1 MLTCSTLHG
10 WFGIAADETEG
21 NQAVRQEVVDVLRA
35 QFTPDPSADE
45 LSDHGC
51 VRLAVQALGDRIK
64 ERRDLYDLAIF
75 APDEPGALLERR
87 SVELTQQ
94 LDAVGK
100 LPVSRRSIARGL
112 GIQLRKRGHLATPTP
127 KKDEEGRASGV
138 LALPSSA
145 TRDQLQ
151 HSNNDGVPA
160 P

>member
-1 MLTCSTLHG
+1 MLTRSTLRS

-21 NQAVRQEVVDVLRA
+21 IEPVGNEGVDGLRA
-35 QFTPDPSADE
+35 QLAPNPSAHE

-51 VRLAVQALGDRIK
+51 VRLAVQAFGDRVK

-112 GIQLRKRGHLATPTP
+112 GIQLRKRGHLAT
-127 KKDEEGRASGV
+127 
-138 LALPSSA
+138 
-145 TRDQLQ
+145 
-151 HSNNDGVPA
+151 
-160 P
+160 